1 MNKFVLI
8 AAIAVILA
16 TVVTAYAQQVRCYAV
31 CSNGDC
37 QQVCVR

>member
-1 MNKFVLI
+1 MNKFVYL

-16 TVVTAYAQQVRCYAV
+16 TVVTAYAQVRCYAV

-37 QQVCVR
+37 QQVCIR